1 VNFKIKSPTK
11 TFEFTSRNTIGSYGL
26 FTITSVSGTNK
37 KFSYYSFYYKQGNGF
52 RPNSDFESKNYFA
65 NLNYQLND
73 KTSLHFDYTYFNY
86 LAQQAGGLTD
96 VVQPKPDTE
105 Q

>member
-1 VNFKIKSPTK
+1 MEQTKIQ
-11 TFEFTSRNTIGSYGL
+11 L
-26 FTITSVSGTNK
+26 LQ
-37 KFSYYSFYYKQGNGF
+37 FYNYKQGNGF

-96 VVQPKPDTE
+96 VMFKTTQSNRSRNWFAVDGIYLP
-105 Q
+105 

>member
-1 VNFKIKSPTK
+1 
-11 TFEFTSRNTIGSYGL
+11 L
-26 FTITSVSGTNK
+26 FTNFTSVSGTNK
-37 KFSYYSFYYKQGNGF
+37 IQLLQFYNYKQGNGF

-96 VVQPKPDTE
+96 VMFNQTRHRANRSRNWFAVDWNLFA
-105 Q
+105 

>member
-1 VNFKIKSPTK
+1 LQYGTQFGGLVNFNKIADKKP
-11 TFEFTSRNTIGSYGL
+11 FEFTSRNTIGSYGL
-26 FTITSVSGTNK
+26 FTNFTSVSGTNK
-37 KFSYYSFYYKQGNGF
+37 NSVTSLHYKQGNGF

-86 LAQQAGGLTD
+86 LAQGD
-96 VVQPKPDTE
+96 
-105 Q
+105 

>member
-1 VNFKIKSPTK
+1 MV
-11 TFEFTSRNTIGSYGL
+11 L
-26 FTITSVSGTNK
+26 D
-37 KFSYYSFYYKQGNGF
+37 QL
-52 RPNSDFESKNYFA
+52 DFESKNYFA

-86 LAQQAGGLTD
+86 LAQQARINGCRST
-96 VVQPKPDTE
+96 KTDTE

>member
-1 VNFKIKSPTK
+1 VEQTK
-11 TFEFTSRNTIGSYGL
+11 N
-26 FTITSVSGTNK
+26 SVTTVL
-37 KFSYYSFYYKQGNGF
+37 QLQTNGF

-96 VVQPKPDTE
+96 VMFNKTRHRAIDLETGLR
-105 Q
+105 